1 MVMGPWMLGQ
11 VHKSGLDFEVTP
23 IPVPKEGEK
32 PVVPLGGEVWCVLKG
47 DPKVEAAAVK
57 FIEFV
62 QDSDRLEKLCNTF
75 NYISSVRSVAKK
87 QGEANPELQPF
98 VLQMD
103 TARARP
109 EEGGANY
116 TKVSLAARTAIQ
128 QAITGQATVDAALA
142 DAAAKIKPLAA
153 KK

>member
-1 MVMGPWMLGQ
+1 M
-11 VHKSGLDFEVTP
+11 
-23 IPVPKEGEK
+23 
-32 PVVPLGGEVWCVLKG
+32 
-47 DPKVEAAAVK
+47 
-57 FIEFV
+57 
-62 QDSDRLEKLCNTF
+62 
-75 NYISSVRSVAKK
+75 K
-87 QGEANPELQPF
+87 QGQANPELQPF

-116 TKVSLAARTAIQ
+116 TEVSLAARTAIQ

-142 DAAAKIKPLAA
+142 SAAAKIKTLAA